1 MGEPLYY
8 VPPAVYLQVL
18 HVNVELS
25 RILLTL
31 INVLHVNVGLFFMC
45 CRKRKSLMTL
55 MTNDLNDHPRLVI
68 ND

>member
-31 INVLHVNVGLFFMC
+31 IKVLHVNVGLFFMC

-68 ND
+68 SD

>member
-8 VPPAVYLQVL
+8 VPPDVYLQVL

-31 INVLHVNVGLFFMC
+31 IKVLHVNVGLFLC
-45 CRKRKSLMTL
+45 VAGSGKA
-55 MTNDLNDHPRLVI
+55 
-68 ND
+68 

>member
-1 MGEPLYY
+1 MGE
-8 VPPAVYLQVL
+8 
-18 HVNVELS
+18 
-25 RILLTL
+25 LLLLCSPRYWFVSFACECRTFKL
-31 INVLHVNVGLFFMC
+31 FKGLACECRVFFFMC